1 MKIGI
6 IGLGYVGLPLALS
19 FSKKYKVNA
28 FDINKDKVLELRS
41 GLDRTGEISNK
52 DLKKLKKINFS
63 YLISDLSNCDVYI
76 IAVPTPVTKKN
87 RPDLK
92 NLINA
97 CILVSKVLKKKSIV
111 IFESTVYPGVT
122 EDVCVPIL
130 EKYSKLRFNKD
141 FYCGYSPER
150 INPGDKKYN
159 INNIVKL
166 TSGSTIKTA
175 LTVDKLYK
183 SIIKSGTF
191 MTSSIKVAEAA
202 KSIENAQRDIN
213 IAFVNELKIIFDKM
227 GLNIFEILKAARTK
241 WNFLNFEPGLV
252 GGHCIGVDPYYL
264 SFISQKYNHNPKVIL
279 SGRKINNQ
287 FHNHLINDFIKKFK
301 SSCYRKKIL
310 ILGFTFKENCKD
322 HRNTKIFDLY
332 KGLLRKGFIVDIYD
346 PHVDRKEVL
355 QQYNVKILKSL
366 NKNKYDGIFIA
377 VKHRYFQKMGI
388 KRIKDLCKKKHL
400 IYDFKNLFTLS

>member
-1 MKIGI
+1 MKIGM

-63 YLISDLSNCDVYI
+63 YLISDLSNCNVYI

-141 FYCGYSPER
+141 F
-150 INPGDKKYN
+150 
-159 INNIVKL
+159 
-166 TSGSTIKTA
+166 
-175 LTVDKLYK
+175 
-183 SIIKSGTF
+183 
-191 MTSSIKVAEAA
+191 
-202 KSIENAQRDIN
+202 
-213 IAFVNELKIIFDKM
+213 
-227 GLNIFEILKAARTK
+227 
-241 WNFLNFEPGLV
+241 
-252 GGHCIGVDPYYL
+252 
-264 SFISQKYNHNPKVIL
+264 
-279 SGRKINNQ
+279 
-287 FHNHLINDFIKKFK
+287 
-301 SSCYRKKIL
+301 
-310 ILGFTFKENCKD
+310 
-322 HRNTKIFDLY
+322 
-332 KGLLRKGFIVDIYD
+332 
-346 PHVDRKEVL
+346 
-355 QQYNVKILKSL
+355 
-366 NKNKYDGIFIA
+366 
-377 VKHRYFQKMGI
+377 
-388 KRIKDLCKKKHL
+388 
-400 IYDFKNLFTLS
+400 